1 MCASIGIVKGI
12 EEGKIVCLEK
22 EVDVKSL
29 DWNAH
34 PTFSKGV
41 SLKHLIKGESTGGKF
56 SCHLVK
62 IESNCEIGEH
72 IHADKW
78 ELHEIIE
85 GTGKGILADKEVCY
99 KLGVFIVIPEGV
111 KHKVIAGEEDLYLLS
126 KFVPALV

>member
-1 MCASIGIVKGI
+1 MCASSEIIN
-12 EEGKIVCLEK
+12 ELQEGKVVYLEK

-99 KLGVFIVIPEGV
+99 KLGVCVVIPEGI
-111 KHKVIAGEEDLYLLS
+111 KHKVIAGERDLCFLS
-126 KFVPALV
+126 KFIPALV